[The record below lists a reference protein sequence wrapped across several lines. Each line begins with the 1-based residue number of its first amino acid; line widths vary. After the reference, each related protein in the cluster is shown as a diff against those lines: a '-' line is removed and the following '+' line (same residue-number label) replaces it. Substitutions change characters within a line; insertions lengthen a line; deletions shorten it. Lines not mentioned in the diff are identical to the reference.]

1 MLNVSA
7 SGSKSLPISV
17 RNVTKTYGD
26 FFALNDVSIDIQAG
40 EFLTLLGPSGSGK
53 TTLLMALA
61 GFVSPDDG
69 SIRFGDK
76 EMIVTPPHKRGVGMV
91 FQSYALF
98 PFMSVADNVAY
109 PLKIR
114 NVPATEIRERVERAL
129 EVVQLGGCGDRSIN
143 QLSGGQRQRVALA
156 RAMVFEP
163 QIILMDEP
171 LSALDKKLRE
181 RMQFELKALHRKL
194 DATIVYVTHDQ
205 REALTMS
212 DRIAVINQGQIAQ
225 LATPEELYRNPKT
238 RFVADFVG
246 ESAILPVEVTG
257 GTVKLGEHVLH
268 SHFKDFKKGEKY
280 FLVTRPELLSVSQDA
295 VREGMND
302 LSGVVSEVI
311 YQGDSLLALVQLGSG
326 LKIGVKLTA
335 NKVGTLSM
343 PQIGKEIFVGLHP
356 DDTIIVPERS
366 FHNG

>member
-1 MLNVSA
+1 MSNVSA
-7 SGSKSLPISV
+7 TASKSLPISI

-26 FFALNDVSIDIQAG
+26 FFALNDVSIDIKAG

-61 GFVSPDDG
+61 GFVNPDNG

-114 NVPATEIRERVERAL
+114 KVPAAERRERAERAL
-129 EVVQLGGCGDRSIN
+129 EVVELGGYGDRSIAAM
-143 QLSGGQRQRVALA
+143 SGGQRQRVALA
-156 RAMVFEP
+156 RSMVFEP

-171 LSALDKKLRE
+171 LSALDKNLRE
-181 RMQFELKALHRKL
+181 QMQFELKALHRKL

-212 DRIAVINQGQIAQ
+212 DRIAVVNQGKIAQ

-238 RFVADFVG
+238 KFVADFVG
-246 ESAILPVEVTG
+246 ESTLLPVEVTG
-257 GTVKLGEHVLH
+257 GTAKLGEHVLH
-268 SHFKDFKKGEKY
+268 SNLKDFKEGEKY
-280 FLVTRPELLSVSQDA
+280 FLVTRPELLSVGQDA

-302 LSGVVSEVI
+302 LSGVISEVVF
-311 YQGDSLLALVQLGSG
+311 QGDSLLALVQLGSG
-326 LKIGVKLTA
+326 LEIGIKLPA
-335 NKVGTLSM
+335 NEV
-343 PQIGKEIFVGLHP
+343 PQIGKEIFIGLHP
-356 DDTIIVPERS
+356 DETIIVPERGFS
-366 FHNG
+366 ND